1 MIHTSLAFL
10 TQQINDYLKLM
21 TDDSET
27 DRIFLTS
34 VATESSGVMIPDS
47 SLGLSLINIE
57 EERFF
62 KDQTTS
68 IVNREGVT
76 EQRNPEVKLNLYV
89 LISAN
94 FQDKKD
100 PDPTDDYVEGLKQ
113 LSYVISFF
121 QSKNVFT
128 PDNSP
133 AMTGIDPE
141 LRKLVVE
148 LYSYSFEQLY
158 NFWSVVGAKY
168 LPSVL
173 YRIRMIRFQEG
184 AVKSTALPIEKIGIN
199 SHGASDG

>member
-76 EQRNPEVKLNLYV
+76 EQ
-89 LISAN
+89 
-94 FQDKKD
+94 
-100 PDPTDDYVEGLKQ
+100 
-113 LSYVISFF
+113 
-121 QSKNVFT
+121 
-128 PDNSP
+128 
-133 AMTGIDPE
+133 
-141 LRKLVVE
+141 
-148 LYSYSFEQLY
+148 
-158 NFWSVVGAKY
+158 
-168 LPSVL
+168 
-173 YRIRMIRFQEG
+173 
-184 AVKSTALPIEKIGIN
+184 
-199 SHGASDG
+199 